1 MKIHHPMKIM
11 KIETNSS
18 ISLNVLRGALLTN
31 EDGAEFRIYDFSVE
45 LDNLTEV
52 LVSIREID
60 NEGNL
65 DDETIELYF
74 SSLKKWTIQLQGGC
88 IKK

>member
-1 MKIHHPMKIM
+1 MKIK
-11 KIETNSS
+11 TYSS

-31 EDGAEFRIYDFSVE
+31 EDGAKFRIHDFCVE
-45 LDNLTEV
+45 LDNLSEV
-52 LVSIREID
+52 LVSIKEID

-65 DDETIELYF
+65 DNETIELVF

>member
-1 MKIHHPMKIM
+1 M

-31 EDGAEFRIYDFSVE
+31 EDGAEFRIHDFCVN
-45 LDNLTEV
+45 LDELTEV
-52 LVSIREID
+52 LVSIKEID

>member
-1 MKIHHPMKIM
+1 M

-18 ISLNVLRGALLTN
+18 ISLNVLKGALLTN
-31 EDGAEFRIYDFSVE
+31 EDGAEFRIHDFSVE

>member
-1 MKIHHPMKIM
+1 M

-18 ISLNVLRGALLTN
+18 IALSVLRGALLTN
-31 EDGAEFRIYDFSVE
+31 EHGAEFRIHDFCVE
-45 LDNLTEV
+45 LDNISEV
-52 LVSIREID
+52 LVSIKKIN

-74 SSLKKWTIQLQGGC
+74 SSLKKWTIQLQGGY
-88 IKK
+88 INE

>member
-1 MKIHHPMKIM
+1 M

-18 ISLNVLRGALLTN
+18 ISLNVLRGALLIN
-31 EDGAEFRIYDFSVE
+31 EDGAEFRIHDFCVN
-45 LDNLTEV
+45 LDELTEV
-52 LVSIREID
+52 LVSIKEID

-74 SSLKKWTIQLQGGC
+74 SSLKKWTIQLQGGY
-88 IKK
+88 INE

>member
-1 MKIHHPMKIM
+1 M

-31 EDGAEFRIYDFSVE
+31 EDGAEFRIHDFSVE

-52 LVSIREID
+52 LVSIR
-60 NEGNL
+60 
-65 DDETIELYF
+65 
-74 SSLKKWTIQLQGGC
+74 
-88 IKK
+88 